1 MKKIMFMVVVLGLLA
16 TVNAAN
22 TWSGNLT
29 IKSVSY
35 DEDDAPKLRV
45 TVTVNENGNYY
56 KYVTNDSNY
65 PGSSNDGMKS
75 ILSMLLTAQTTG
87 RQIQLLYH
95 QFAGTDYSFAGVR

>member
-1 MKKIMFMVVVLGLLA
+1 MKLLIFMLMLLGLLG

-35 DEDDAPKLRV
+35 DEDDAPKLRI
-45 TVTVNENGNYY
+45 TVTVNENSNAY
-56 KYVTNDSNY
+56 KYVTSDSNY
-65 PGSSNDGMKS
+65 PGSSSDGLKTM
-75 ILSMLLTAQTTG
+75 LSMLLTAQSNA

-95 QFAGTDYSFAGVR
+95 QFAGADYSFAGVR